1 VSVAFSGAR
10 LAAGRL
16 AAGLTQERLAQLIQ
30 SEQTRVSEWE
40 RGVMTPRPG
49 LMPKLAA
56 AIGLDALEFLAADPA
71 SPTLEDM
78 RLAAGLT
85 MQAVADQ
92 LGISLR
98 RYRGVEIG
106 STRRDPSDPLVEHLA
121 RIFAVPTVTVRRAI
135 DAARL

>member
-16 AAGLTQERLAQLIQ
+16 AAGLTQERLAQIVQ
-30 SEQTRVSEWE
+30 TEQTRVSEWE
-40 RGVMTPRPG
+40 RGVMTPRPCV
-49 LMPKLAA
+49 MPKLAA
-56 AIGLDALEFLAADPA
+56 AIGLDALEFLAADA
-71 SPTLEDM
+71 GSPTLEDM

-85 MQAVADQ
+85 MQEVADK

-106 STRRDPSDPLVEHLA
+106 STRRDPADSLVEQLA
-121 RIFAVPTVTVRRAI
+121 RIFAVPAVTVRRAI
-135 DAARL
+135 DAARG